1 MTEMDNDIE
10 LKIRTWVEKKFNISE
25 VEAELKASGLDE
37 ETIEANLRAFK
48 KQKNAGKHLNG
59 IICVIVGAV
68 LGFLSCLLAI
78 LNPIPELFNIFLYG
92 VTPVAILILFAGLY
106 LLFE

>member
-1 MTEMDNDIE
+1 MVENNNELE
-10 LKIRTWVEKKFNISE
+10 LKIKHWIENNFSVSQVEN
-25 VEAELKASGLDE
+25 ELKESALDE
-37 ETIEANLRAFK
+37 ETVESNLRAFK
-48 KQKNAGKHLNG
+48 KQKNAGKHFNG

-68 LGFLSCLLAI
+68 LGFLSCMLAVF
-78 LNPIPELFNIFLYG
+78 NPIPELFNIFLYG